1 MPELRLTPSMRI
13 LAGLLEIRTGQTL
26 SENRFWRIE
35 TLLRPIVRSN
45 RLRGLDDLVAAI
57 QADPAGPLAR
67 AVVDA
72 LLNNETSFFRDE
84 YLFRMVS
91 HDLIP
96 ALMEEVRASGREKH
110 LRLWCAGCST
120 GQEAYSLAMLFR
132 DHQARWPGW
141 KMQIV
146 ATDISNEAVE
156 RAREGLFSQIDVQRG
171 LPIGSLLRWFQPE
184 GDQWRIDGAL
194 REMID
199 FRVGNL
205 FEDGGPL
212 GRFDMIFCR
221 NVLLYFSPGRKRE
234 LFHVLSRHCGEG
246 GYLLLGAGETVIGH
260 SNDFV
265 ASRRFRGAYERARP
279 VSLGAG
285 VRAAGQ
291 AGRGGRP

>member
-1 MPELRLTPSMRI
+1 MLELRLTPSTRV
-13 LAGLLEIRTGQTL
+13 LAGLLESRTGQTL

-57 QADPAGPLAR
+57 QADPGGPLAR

-91 HDLIP
+91 HELIP
-96 ALMEEVRASGREKH
+96 ALMEQIRASGREKV

-120 GQEAYSLAMLFR
+120 GQEAYSLAMMFR
-132 DHQARWPGW
+132 DHQDRWPDW

-146 ATDISNEAVE
+146 ATDISNRAVE
-156 RAREGLFSQIDVQRG
+156 QADKGLFSQIAVQRG
-171 LPIGSLLRWFQPE
+171 LPIGDLLRWFEPE
-184 GDQWRIDGAL
+184 GDQWRINRTL

-205 FEDGGPL
+205 FEDVGAP

-221 NVLLYFSPGRKRE
+221 NVLLYFSPGRKKE

-260 SNDFV
+260 SDDFV
-265 ASRRFRGAYERARP
+265 ASRRFRGAYEQARL
-279 VSLGAG
+279 VSPDATI
-285 VRAAGQ
+285 
-291 AGRGGRP
+291 